1 MFDLHVESFEF
12 ASFRA
17 KNRIILVNVT
27 LGVVLEIYITTPRH
41 RGLCW
46 EGRWYDLQSSNS
58 KDKVQQNLLPFVPV

>member
-27 LGVVLEIYITTPRH
+27 LGVVLEIHITTPRH

-46 EGRWYDLQSSNS
+46 EGRW
-58 KDKVQQNLLPFVPV
+58 